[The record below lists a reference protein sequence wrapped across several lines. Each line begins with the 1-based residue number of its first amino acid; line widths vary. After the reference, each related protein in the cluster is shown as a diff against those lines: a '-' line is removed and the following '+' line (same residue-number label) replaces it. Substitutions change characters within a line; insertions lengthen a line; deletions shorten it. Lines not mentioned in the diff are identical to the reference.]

1 MIRSMLSLDP
11 SARLSFA
18 DYLTQNRGN
27 AFPEIF
33 YTFLH
38 PFISSLDRVVPAS
51 VSSPTAAPATTA
63 IRNGA
68 AVAASVDVGAGGQQQ
83 QQAQQPQGPI
93 LLRTDADEKIER
105 IWTEWEMVTR
115 YLDESSS
122 SSLSS
127 TVTATAAAPPRAR
140 PDAETEQSE
149 SRSSGVSLSSGIDI
163 LVCSSADV
171 HSEQLFFPICLNLP
185 GQEGVEMRARNVTEG
200 DFLSSPFPQ
209 SQLQTR
215 N

>member
-38 PFISSLDRVVPAS
+38 PFISSLDRVSAS
-51 VSSPTAAPATTA
+51 VPPPTAAPTTEM
-63 IRNGA
+63 RNGA
-68 AVAASVDVGAGGQQQ
+68 ATPSVDVGAGGQQQ